1 MLFNKLSKT
10 TRCALNTNSPYGKSR
25 GRIFES
31 QVTLWVTKFSYHGYE
46 VPLLAAFYFLLPP
59 FFCIFPNYVSRVVV
73 LMFQEYPWFSQNRAD
88 LLGITFSTCVILRVL
103 NGHGMD
109 MVLYFLRLSLENLN
123 THTYIEFQMQKSPIT
138 GGKKTLTRERLFF
151 VCFSTIISFYTNPFQ
166 SQPEITVQPPKTLL
180 LEMSCPS
187 LHNFLCSNYKKQST
201 K

>member
-31 QVTLWVTKFSYHGYE
+31 QVTLWVTKFSYHGHE

-59 FFCIFPNYVSRVVV
+59 FFCIFPNYLSRVVA

-123 THTYIEFQMQKSPIT
+123 THTCIEFQTQKTPNNRRQ
-138 GGKKTLTRERLFF
+138 KNPHQRKAFFCLFL
-151 VCFSTIISFYTNPFQ
+151 YN
-166 SQPEITVQPPKTLL
+166 
-180 LEMSCPS
+180 
-187 LHNFLCSNYKKQST
+187 H
-201 K
+201 